1 MSFKNQF
8 AHPHGFGGRAAGW
21 IMGSRTPDGTA
32 GCSSCSSPSPVIT
45 SSRSAAGRGWR
56 WPRSWP
62 AGCQVT
68 AVDPSEVMRAMAGRR
83 NAAAVADGRV
93 RILDGS
99 AEDLPDGPF
108 AAVYASNTPQF
119 WADIDATLA
128 DVARR
133 LLPGGQ
139 VALAIQP
146 RFKGATDADARRLA
160 DENAGCLRRAGFEE
174 VRLEVL
180 ALPTDRCGLCP
191 RSSQL
196 TRKPPLPPSGGG
208 GRFGGVPGGGGM
220 AEAGAPPAGQE
231 CPAAADHRRRRCAGG
246 GRRPRCGGVGR
257 GDLLGRR
264 PWGGAGGRR
273 GGSRRPMRC

>member
-21 IMGSRTPDGTA
+21 IMGSRNTPRNRWLLELLEPQPGDHLLEI
-32 GCSSCSSPSPVIT
+32 GCGPGVAVAEAVA
-45 SSRSAAGRGWR
+45 R
-56 WPRSWP
+56 
-62 AGCQVT
+62 GCQVT

-180 ALPTDRCGLCP
+180 ALRPTD
-191 RSSQL
+191 
-196 TRKPPLPPSGGG
+196 
-208 GRFGGVPGGGGM
+208 
-220 AEAGAPPAGQE
+220 AG
-231 CPAAADHRRRRCAGG
+231 CA
-246 GRRPRCGGVGR
+246 
-257 GDLLGRR
+257 LGRL
-264 PWGGAGGRR
+264 
-273 GGSRRPMRC
+273 S